1 MIRER
6 SEVDRQYDDFLK
18 KRKRQNV
25 LGTMMA
31 SDFQAEYDS
40 IYGTP
45 EAVAEWD
52 RMNSLYRERYERE
65 NDR

>member
-1 MIRER
+1 MRER
-6 SEVDRQYDDFLK
+6 SAVDRQYDDFLK

-25 LGTMMA
+25 LGTMQA

-45 EAVAEWD
+45 EAVAEWE
-52 RMNSLYRERYERE
+52 RMNSLYRERYDRE
-65 NDR
+65 HQ